1 MISGKKIKTYSGI
14 ENQKLQLEK
23 KNLQDQMDIFQ
34 CFYRIINL
42 LRPNLERALGREELM
57 VNHYVVKQLDK
68 TFSQENTNN
77 LGSIAQ
83 AFIEAGLSREEMESI
98 RQRIEK
104 QAEESS
110 SEYNLEKF
118 NACIAL
124 FGRFKL
130 EVPYAIA
137 VWMLKENSYEKDK
150 PINVELYNVLT
161 TRIPWI
167 HYSEM
172 KDGSDYAFSFR
183 NPLEAEIFFES
194 EWN

>member
-1 MISGKKIKTYSGI
+1 MNTKEKMISGKKLRHTQGLKIRNYSW
-14 ENQKLQLEK
+14 KR
-23 KNLQDQMDIFQ
+23 KNLQDRMDIFQ

-150 PINVELYNVLT
+150 PINVELYNVL
-161 TRIPWI
+161 
-167 HYSEM
+167 YNKNSM
-172 KDGSDYAFSFR
+172 DS
-183 NPLEAEIFFES
+183 LQ
-194 EWN
+194 

>member
-1 MISGKKIKTYSGI
+1 
-14 ENQKLQLEK
+14 
-23 KNLQDQMDIFQ
+23 MDIFQ

-110 SEYNLEKF
+110 SEYNLENLMHALRCLDGLNWKF
-118 NACIAL
+118 HMRLRYGC
-124 FGRFKL
+124 
-130 EVPYAIA
+130 
-137 VWMLKENSYEKDK
+137 
-150 PINVELYNVLT
+150 
-161 TRIPWI
+161 
-167 HYSEM
+167 
-172 KDGSDYAFSFR
+172 
-183 NPLEAEIFFES
+183 
-194 EWN
+194 

>member
-77 LGSIAQ
+77 LGSIEQ

-98 RQRIEK
+98 RQT
-104 QAEESS
+104 
-110 SEYNLEKF
+110 
-118 NACIAL
+118 
-124 FGRFKL
+124 
-130 EVPYAIA
+130 
-137 VWMLKENSYEKDK
+137 D
-150 PINVELYNVLT
+150 
-161 TRIPWI
+161 
-167 HYSEM
+167 
-172 KDGSDYAFSFR
+172 
-183 NPLEAEIFFES
+183 
-194 EWN
+194 